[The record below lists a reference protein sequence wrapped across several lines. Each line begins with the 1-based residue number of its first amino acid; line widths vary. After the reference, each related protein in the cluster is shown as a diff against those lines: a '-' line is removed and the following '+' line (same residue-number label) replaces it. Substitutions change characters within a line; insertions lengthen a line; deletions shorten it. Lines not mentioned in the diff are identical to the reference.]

1 MKALKVILLI
11 ILFVPLVVG
20 FLGLQAG
27 LDGLAALRPGLY
39 LSALR
44 DQGVFTAIPDLVTE
58 AFAQSASGIP
68 AVEREKIMAAI
79 RETADPV
86 WMEAQIKPILQ
97 DMSGYLLGKN
107 TELTAS
113 LPVGAI
119 SVRFL
124 ELYSQTATSW
134 ELARARQS
142 FTSGLAPYESL
153 SLSDLSENPA
163 VAMARQKI
171 SLGVRMAP
179 VAGGGVILLIALAFL
194 LAGGFVGGARWTAAA
209 CLVSGVLGIVVSLVA
224 DFVQAG
230 FLAGFNTGDLPPEIG
245 ELVRGVATSI
255 AHGVIGAIRLNG
267 ILFLGAGIA
276 LLILAVIVGAT
287 RAKRRAPAVTAQ
299 QPPATAE
306 AGAGPAEQSSAG

>member
-44 DQGVFTAIPDLVTE
+44 DQGVFTAIPDLVAE
-58 AFAQSASGIP
+58 VFAENASGIP
-68 AVEREKIMAAI
+68 AGEREKIVAAI

-86 WMEAQIKPILQ
+86 WVEAQIKPILE
-97 DMSGYLLGKN
+97 DMSGYLLGKKS
-107 TELTAS
+107 ELTAS
-113 LPVGAI
+113 VPVGAI
-119 SVRFL
+119 STRFL
-124 ELYSQTATSW
+124 ETYAKTATPG

-153 SLSDLSENPA
+153 SLSALAENPA
-163 VAMARQKI
+163 LAMVRQRI
-171 SLGVRMAP
+171 SLGLRMAP
-179 VAGGGVILLIALAFL
+179 VPVVGVILLIALAFL

-209 CLVSGVLGIVVSLVA
+209 CLISGVLGIVVSLMA

-245 ELVRGVATSI
+245 ELARGVATSI
-255 AHGVIGAIRLNG
+255 AHGVIGTIRLNG
-267 ILFLGAGIA
+267 ILFVGAGIA
-276 LLILAVIVGAT
+276 LLILAVIVGAA

-306 AGAGPAEQSSAG
+306 EGAGPAGQNSAG